1 MATREQLQQCFE
13 TTLSRMHEQARHFRK
28 WDKTMQY
35 HFPDLGEDWFIT
47 LTSGEPGEPQQGV
60 AQAAEIVYRMDSD
73 TFVGIV
79 DRSIPGLAAY
89 KDGKVK
95 LQASA
100 MDMIKLQKLS

>member
-1 MATREQLQQCFE
+1 MATREQVLQSFE
-13 TTLSRMHEQARHFRK
+13 TTRGRIREQARHFRNWNK
-28 WDKTMQY
+28 SMQY
-35 HFPDLGEDWFIT
+35 HFPDLDEDWFIT